1 VSDTAGERVVADFVA
16 NFVAGDGTHRE
27 PVSGRVL
34 MSDRRLVLVTGAWRT
49 VIPLSSVVDVSTSAV
64 PENVKALFD
73 DALLVRYRQTPDA
86 APSVVVVGADLSTVD
101 RFARLLYR
109 SLVGGGS
116 VSVRHPATVGGV
128 AATTDWATGTLTCTP
143 DRVTVTLDGGDS
155 VTVELPDVV
164 GVGVVTRRVDDG
176 RERVLA
182 VDHHV
187 GGTVVTTELHC
198 RAERHATLLSRL
210 FRTAIRGPRGE
221 AYREAPT
228 VDDRRLLLAVH
239 ALGGDATPAS
249 LAAALGET
257 EEAVETLLAEGAE
270 RRLLDAD
277 AAVATPTDAGLVLL
291 FEGESDDERFT
302 LADVDV

>member
-1 VSDTAGERVVADFVA
+1 MSDTAEERIVADFVA

-49 VIPLSSVVDVSTSAV
+49 VIPLSGVVDVSTSAV
-64 PENVKALFD
+64 PENVKTLFD
-73 DALLVRYRQTPDA
+73 DALLLRYRRASDA
-86 APSVVVVGADLSTVD
+86 SPSVVVVGADLATID

-116 VSVRHPATVGGV
+116 VSVRHPATTGGV
-128 AATTDWATGTLTCTP
+128 AAAKDWAAGTLTCTP
-143 DRVTVTLDGGDS
+143 DRVTVTLGGGGDLH
-155 VTVELPDVV
+155 VELPNVV

-182 VDHHV
+182 VNHRV
-187 GGTVVTTELHC
+187 RGTVVATELHC
-198 RAERHATLLSRL
+198 RVERHATLLSRL

-221 AYREAPT
+221 AYREGPT
-228 VDDRRLLLAVH
+228 VDDRRLLLSLH

-257 EEAVETLLAEGAE
+257 EAAVEALLADARE
-270 RRLLDAD
+270 RRLVDGD
-277 AAVATPTDAGLVLL
+277 TEGPGPTHAGLVLL
-291 FEGESDDERFT
+291 FEGESTDERFV
-302 LADVDV
+302 LDGVEV